1 MPGVDDLLVITII
14 GMDRPGI
21 VATVSGVLARFH
33 VNILKLRA
41 STIFSNLFLITLIA
55 DLSTSLIKKDVLL
68 NILKNS
74 CEDVGLA
81 IAAESCRS
89 YISDKKIIVFDL
101 DGTLIEQEIID
112 ELAKAAGVGDKVR
125 EITKMAME
133 GKLKYIDALRERV
146 KLLRGLSVR
155 VLEDIKSSIV
165 INPGVKELASKL
177 KELGFTIGIVT
188 GSFEFVANYV
198 GEIIGADYVF
208 CNRLIIR
215 DGLLS
220 GEVEGEITGPEA
232 KLNAIKKIANKIG
245 IGLESCVA
253 VGDGANDLFMIENV
267 GLGIGYKPKLIVRE
281 RAHGVINTDD
291 IRVLLALMGCIGF
304 KREIVERIRKLD
316 KEIGTLKWK

>member
-1 MPGVDDLLVITII
+1 MPAVDDLLVITVI
-14 GMDRPGI
+14 GVDRPEI

-55 DLSTSLIKKDVLL
+55 DLSTSLIKRETLL

-74 CEDVGLA
+74 CENVGLA
-81 IAAESCRS
+81 MVAESCRS
-89 YISDKKIIVFDL
+89 YVHDKKVIVFDL

-112 ELAKAAGVGDKVR
+112 ELAKAAGVGEKVK
-125 EITKMAME
+125 EITRMAME
-133 GKLKYIDALRERV
+133 GKLKYIDALKERV
-146 KLLRGLSVR
+146 KLLSGLSVK

-165 INPGVKELASKL
+165 INPGVKELISKL

-198 GEIIGADYVF
+198 GDLIGADYVF
-208 CNRLIIR
+208 CNRLIIK
-215 DGLLS
+215 DGFLT
-220 GEVEGEITGPEA
+220 GEVEGDITGPEA
-232 KLNAIKKIANKIG
+232 KLNAIKKIANKLG
-245 IGLESCVA
+245 VGLESCVA

-304 KREIVERIRKLD
+304 K
-316 KEIGTLKWK
+316 KEIIDRIKKLQP